1 MLGEGVVLCYITF
14 MKINWKIIAIIIVI
28 FGATI
33 TQYIFTRKD
42 KPVPNIEPIATT
54 TIPVSGIT
62 DPSGAGYVVTKI
74 PLPKEEPALKAPDV
88 ISIASKIVAKNDYE
102 KLVLK
107 SLSNSVEAI
116 KTDSENY
123 DAWLGIG
130 ISLKQLEKYNEA
142 RDVFIYAATLWPQ
155 EAVPNGNL
163 GSIYHLYLKDFP
175 KSEAAYKRAIE
186 LDPNQELWYRGLSEL
201 YIYSYKQ
208 NTNAWEETLKSG
220 IENTGSAGLA
230 SILAGKYVA
239 LKRFNEAVVVYDYA
253 IAVAEKQGNQK
264 LVDSLIAERA
274 AARAQIK

>member
-1 MLGEGVVLCYITF
+1 VLCYITF